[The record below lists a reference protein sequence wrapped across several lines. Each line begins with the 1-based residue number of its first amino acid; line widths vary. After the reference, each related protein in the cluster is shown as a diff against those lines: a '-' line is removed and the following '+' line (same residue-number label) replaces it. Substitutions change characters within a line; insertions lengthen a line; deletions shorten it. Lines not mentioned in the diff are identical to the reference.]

1 MPNSVDFY
9 KGIFLHVIPV
19 RIIVPWSN
27 LPKQTGSEECAHSTT
42 FVTRVRI
49 PSIKQIRASYRK
61 ALDTGRQGGGVRIV
75 AIFYDLCSDIWSESP
90 VTDSI
95 QDGLETVE
103 SLKIS
108 VDEDIDPQR
117 ASKENNDVELGEE
130 GDFGDEAITVVSA
143 TFGITS
149 SATSSVPI
157 QQNVPSTSTPI
168 QPSPSESS

>member
-1 MPNSVDFY
+1 M
-9 KGIFLHVIPV
+9 
-19 RIIVPWSN
+19 
-27 LPKQTGSEECAHSTT
+27 
-42 FVTRVRI
+42 
-49 PSIKQIRASYRK
+49 
-61 ALDTGRQGGGVRIV
+61 DTGRQGGGVRIV

-143 TFGITS
+143 ILVLLLVQLLVFLFSKMCHRHLHLFNHLLVEAVKKMSRG
-149 SATSSVPI
+149 
-157 QQNVPSTSTPI
+157 
-168 QPSPSESS
+168 